1 MDTFFHNISS
11 TILKSGP
18 LVNLGIGIGNRIG
31 TDITNVIVSS
41 SIRLMDPKL
50 SMVVT

>member
-18 LVNLGIGIGNRIG
+18 LVNLGIGASALELEIELELISQ
-31 TDITNVIVSS
+31 TLLFPV
-41 SIRLMDPKL
+41 P
-50 SMVVT
+50 